1 MRLVDVK
8 STNGPDLW
16 TGPDGRSYNLWFP
29 KP

>member
-1 MRLVDVK
+1 VMIGH

-29 KP
+29 KL